1 MPASPKILTGAER
14 DDLIDVISLE
24 PFHRTRPLTV
34 LRTVSFGRIQSGIAN
49 RLRRRG
55 GGAPI
60 SERVD
65 CADAKSYADV
75 LARVEALKTHLGRM
89 VKIAATLR
97 FGGKS
102 FDDPAVAELLAAA
115 QADIGRVRR
124 AGFDDRETLAAAF
137 AKVDEALIS
146 VSDEIERF
154 TSAAAK
160 PVKGRLPADRFPED
174 RAFFS
179 AAFTD
184 AYLAKEDPDDDE
196 AG

>member
-1 MPASPKILTGAER
+1 
-14 DDLIDVISLE
+14 
-24 PFHRTRPLTV
+24 
-34 LRTVSFGRIQSGIAN
+34 VSFGRIQSGIAN

-60 SERVD
+60 SERVG
-65 CADAKSYADV
+65 CVDAKSYVDV
-75 LARVEALKTHLGRM
+75 LARAKDLKEHLDRM
-89 VKIAATLR
+89 IGIATALR
-97 FGGKS
+97 FRDMN
-102 FDDPAVAELLAAA
+102 FDDPAVAKQLAAWL
-115 QADIGRVRR
+115 ADIRNIRR
-124 AGFDDRETLAAAF
+124 GGFDGDREELAAAF

-146 VSDEIERF
+146 VRDEVERF

-160 PVKGRLPADRFPED
+160 PVKGRLPADRFPGD

-184 AYLAKEDPDDDE
+184 AYLAMEDANDDE